1 MPYSVTVVPGSTKDY
16 GDDTWLTVSGFLAN
30 EGGGFVF
37 EAERITET
45 REPKNPYLC
54 DGWRSLLHADNTG

>member
-1 MPYSVTVVPGSTKDY
+1 VPYSVTVVPGSTKDY

-45 REPKNPYLC
+45 REPKNPYL
-54 DGWRSLLHADNTG
+54 